1 MNLPLSF
8 KEFQKQPV
16 TAILFL
22 VIIAV
27 VYLYADGKMNYNVQ
41 IEKQGEK
48 IQVLEKRVELLTEQ
62 LRKSDS
68 ALSGA
73 LSKIAMLQELGKI
86 K

>member
-1 MNLPLSF
+1 
-8 KEFQKQPV
+8 
-16 TAILFL
+16 
-22 VIIAV
+22 
-27 VYLYADGKMNYNVQ
+27 MNYNVQ